1 MNYPLGGR
9 LSYFLPFWHT
19 ITRDAYVLCNVRHGI
34 HIPLTSKVVQHK
46 SPFQIKM
53 NEVQKQFVDNKVQTL
68 LDQKCIVQK
77 SCLDKSGFVSNI
89 FLVLKKDNNSFRMIL
104 NLKHLNKFVQVPHFK
119 MDSIKD
125 IQRLVAHNFFVAS
138 CDITDAFPHLLA
150 SKSQQN
156 LLQFIWRDRVYT
168 FCTMPQGLATA
179 PYKFTHVCRQI
190 AGYL

>member
-1 MNYPLGGR
+1 
-9 LSYFLPFWHT
+9 
-19 ITRDAYVLCNVRHGI
+19 
-34 HIPLTSKVVQHK
+34 
-46 SPFQIKM
+46 M

-77 SCLDKSGFVSNI
+77 SCLDKSRFVSNI
-89 FLVLKKDNNSFRMIL
+89 FLVPKKDNNSFRMIL

-119 MDSIKD
+119 MDSIKEV
-125 IQRLVAHNFFVAS
+125 QRLVAHNFFVTS

-156 LLQFIWRDRVYT
+156 LLQFIWCDRIYA

-179 PYKFTHVCRQI
+179 PYEFTRVCRQI